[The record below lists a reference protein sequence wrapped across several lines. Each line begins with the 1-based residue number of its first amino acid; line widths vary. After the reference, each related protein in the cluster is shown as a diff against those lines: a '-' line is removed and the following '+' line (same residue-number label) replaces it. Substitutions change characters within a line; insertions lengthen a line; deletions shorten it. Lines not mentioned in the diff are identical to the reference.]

1 MSINSASILVI
12 LYLLQVEVLTS
23 SVNDCRG
30 VKYAYSAKGLD
41 QSDVP
46 RQPRQGKPD
55 FCSKTHLLESFKF
68 TLLLQSI
75 FIIIKSQNRNIW
87 FFLFENSISIAITG
101 FMKSCK

>member
-12 LYLLQVEVLTS
+12 LCLLQVEVLTS

-46 RQPRQGKPD
+46 RQPRQGK
-55 FCSKTHLLESFKF
+55 
-68 TLLLQSI
+68 
-75 FIIIKSQNRNIW
+75 IIIYLVN
-87 FFLFENSISIAITG
+87 
-101 FMKSCK
+101 